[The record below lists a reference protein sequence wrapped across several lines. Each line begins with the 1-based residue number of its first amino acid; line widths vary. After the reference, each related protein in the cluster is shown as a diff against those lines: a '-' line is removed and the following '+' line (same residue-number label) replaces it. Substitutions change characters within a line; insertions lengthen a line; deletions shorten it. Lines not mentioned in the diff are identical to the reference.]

1 MRRSV
6 ATSFWLGSALA
17 FGPGLAM
24 AQGPTLP
31 DPLPTR
37 SGRSS
42 SGFGV
47 SPGSGGS
54 SGRGPG
60 PDETLLGGPAGLSS
74 PRVPSSI
81 SRPGTSFG
89 PPSTP
94 GLSAPAIERGASVPL
109 FGAVAI
115 PAGADLE
122 GPPDGLTFDQA
133 IERLVRCNLELKAR
147 AFEIPQARADVLTAG
162 LRANPILYV
171 DSQLIPYGAFSKARP
186 GGQTQYDVNISH
198 PIDLSGKRKARTNSA
213 VAAEKVLEA
222 QYQDAVRIEI
232 DNLGNAFGEVV
243 SASDAV
249 RYLKAGVEGLA
260 KVEEVS
266 LRLKQ
271 RGLMGQDDVDR
282 ISIQRDSAS
291 IGLED
296 AEESLRH
303 ARRSLALLINLPPS
317 EAATLRLRGT
327 VRDTAPPP
335 PPLDELI
342 SLALAS
348 RSDLCA
354 YRLGVRRAEADV
366 KLAKAERLSDVYL
379 LYQPYTFQDNSPMGL
394 KSAHSWALGLSVPMP
409 VYNRNQGNIQRAGIN
424 VAQSK
429 TELAALER
437 RVITEVEQAER
448 EYAVTRSAVARIERD
463 ILPKAGRVRDDA
475 VQLFSRGGSKVVEYL
490 NAQREY
496 NDVVREYRD
505 LQVRHRRSMLGLNT
519 AVGLRVLP

>member
-1 MRRSV
+1 MRRSIAASWWV
-6 ATSFWLGSALA
+6 GSALA
-17 FGPGLAM
+17 MGPGLAL

-37 SGRSS
+37 SSPS
-42 SGFGV
+42 TGFGF
-47 SPGSGGS
+47 SPGSGGA

-60 PDETLLGGPAGLSS
+60 PDETLIGGPSGVSA
-74 PRVPSSI
+74 PRVPTSVSQ
-81 SRPGTSFG
+81 PGTSFG

-94 GLSAPAIERGASVPL
+94 GLAAPSIERGSSVPL
-109 FGAVAI
+109 FGPLGV
-115 PAGADLE
+115 PAGAEVE

-147 AFEIPQARADVLTAG
+147 AYEIPQARADVLTAG
-162 LRANPILYV
+162 LRANPILYL
-171 DSQLIPYGAFSKARP
+171 DSQLIPYGAFSRARP

-198 PIDLSGKRKARTNSA
+198 PFDLSGKRKARTASA

-222 QYQDAVRIEI
+222 QYQDAVRIGI

-243 SASDAV
+243 SASDSV
-249 RYLKAGVEGLA
+249 RYLRAGVEGLA
-260 KVEEVS
+260 KVEEVTRR
-266 LRLKQ
+266 LRR

-282 ISIQRDSAS
+282 IAIQRDSAL

-317 EAATLRLRGT
+317 EGLNLRLRGT

-335 PPLDELI
+335 PPIEELI
-342 SLALAS
+342 NLALAH
-348 RSDLCA
+348 RPDLIA

-366 KLAKAERLSDVYL
+366 RLAKAERYSDVYV

-394 KSAHSWALGLSVPMP
+394 KSAHSWALGVSVPMP

-424 VAQSK
+424 VAQSR
-429 TELAALER
+429 TEVAALER
-437 RVITEVEQAER
+437 RVMTEVEQAER

-463 ILPKAGRVRDDA
+463 ILPKAARVREDA
-475 VQLFSRGGSKVVEYL
+475 VQLFSRGGSRVVEYL

-496 NDVVREYRD
+496 NDVVRSYRD
-505 LQVRHRRSMLGLNT
+505 LLVRHRRSMLGLNT
-519 AVGLRVLP
+519 AVGLRILP